1 MASGTVVVGYD
12 DSERARRAVLW
23 AAREA
28 ASRGRRLL
36 IVHVLR
42 ESMPQLVYVPIT
54 TPLPEIVGEEA
65 VRAHAE
71 SELSTLVTEC
81 ESLCPNVD
89 VETSLCFGHP
99 TEVLSQLGAD
109 AELVVL
115 GPSGRTG
122 LARAL
127 LGSTTA
133 HLVKTSTRPIVVVR
147 DGLSEGGRVVV
158 GVDGSPTSVKAI
170 EFAFEFAGRRGG
182 DVIAVH
188 AWSDLPV
195 DALAPVRAWDYN
207 WRQVRAEAE
216 GMIDK
221 CLEEPQRA
229 HPNVRVERVVSFDG
243 PAHAL
248 LEEAKDAALLVV
260 GSHGRGVLRRAL
272 LGSVSHAVLYHAP
285 CTLAVVRVED

>member
-1 MASGTVVVGYD
+1 MASRAVVVGFD
-12 DSERARRAVLW
+12 DSARARRAVLW
-23 AAREA
+23 ATREA
-28 ASRGRRLL
+28 SSRGCALL

-42 ESMPQLVYVPIT
+42 EPTPQLVYIPIT
-54 TPLPEIVGEEA
+54 TPLPEIVGEDA

-71 SELSTLVTEC
+71 SELSALVAEC
-81 ESLCPNVD
+81 ERMCPDVD
-89 VETSLCFGHP
+89 IETSLSFGHP
-99 TEVLSQLGAD
+99 TEVLSQVGAD

-147 DGLSEGGRVVV
+147 DGLTDGGRVVV
-158 GVDGSPTSVKAI
+158 GVDGSPSSIKAI
-170 EFAFEFAGRRGG
+170 EFAFEFADRRGG
-182 DVIAVH
+182 DLIAVH

-195 DALAPVRAWDYN
+195 DALAPVRVWDYD
-207 WRQVRAEAE
+207 WRQVRSQAED
-216 GMIDK
+216 MIER
-221 CLEEPQRA
+221 CLEEPRRA
-229 HPNVRVERVVSFDG
+229 HPDVRVERVVSFEG

-248 LEEAKDAALLVV
+248 LEEARDAALLVV
-260 GSHGRGVLRRAL
+260 GSHGRGTLRRAF